1 MTRPRVTSYSMTS
14 FLSFTSPVSGI
25 DYTNDGMY
33 GREAR
38 ECGITSRVP
47 CTPEP
52 CTPYIVR
59 YIACK
64 ECDEHACRAST
75 NCHWEADEGEGVA
88 KCDEGDDTPRLL
100 LPGEDTNVED
110 ESYGP
115 SETPETYG
123 GGPKVYSGGSETP
136 ETYGGG
142 PKVYSGGYKKENPAI
157 AEPYPGTYEGGP
169 KVYGGGSKE
178 EDNPITFEIRPSKL
192 VSKFSKVK

>member
-1 MTRPRVTSYSMTS
+1 
-14 FLSFTSPVSGI
+14 
-25 DYTNDGMY
+25 MY

-52 CTPYIVR
+52 CTPYIVN

-64 ECDEHACRAST
+64 ECDEQSCRAST
-75 NCHWEADEGEGVA
+75 NCHWEAD
-88 KCDEGDDTPRLL
+88 KCDEGDDTPETR
-100 LPGEDTNVED
+100 GEP
-110 ESYGP
+110 YGP

-123 GGPKVYSGGSETP
+123 GGPKVYND
-136 ETYGGG
+136 
-142 PKVYSGGYKKENPAI
+142 GYKKENPAI
-157 AEPYPGTYEGGP
+157 AEPFPGTYEGGP
-169 KVYGGGSKE
+169 KVYGGGYKE